1 MASAQEPG
9 SILSPAR
16 WPVSPTWVQHH
27 LNRRG
32 AGGNLRVEMAPRSPR
47 RFPGGLGRLSGRPTV
62 GTRLSGLKKKKGQ
75 VEVIGKTAA
84 CFALLLRKDRGRVGL
99 DFGSIIRRP
108 FHTGLHSVWGR
119 GDLTPLWSGQAPP
132 ESLRALSPFPEE
144 HQPRSVS
151 HSHRLCCPPTPSA
164 LPPKLVPRQPSEL
177 HAWGMT
183 SPACR
188 VRAVGKGQC

>member
-1 MASAQEPG
+1 MARFSNLGPASPEPQRNG
-9 SILSPAR
+9 
-16 WPVSPTWVQHH
+16 
-27 LNRRG
+27 RRPE
-32 AGGNLRVEMAPRSPR
+32 GGNGSSLPSALPR
-47 RFPGGLGRLSGRPTV
+47 
-62 GTRLSGLKKKKGQ
+62 GTRQTIWPAHGRDWTFWIKKKKGQ

-99 DFGSIIRRP
+99 DSGSIIRRS

-144 HQPRSVS
+144 RQPRSVS
-151 HSHRLCCPPTPSA
+151 HSHRLCCLPTPSA

-183 SPACR
+183 SPAWW
-188 VRAVGKGQC
+188 VRAVGRGQC